1 MRPSFRATTMTL
13 FASTLPLAFGCV
25 RRTVEITSE
34 PSGALVLL
42 NDREIGRT
50 PVTAEILYYGTYDVQ
65 LRLEGHE
72 PINGSAE
79 AKAPAWDWI
88 GPDLVAELIPADFT
102 SRNAWHF
109 TMLPVDVD
117 PAAVLLR
124 ARGLQS
130 RTIVAEETT
139 KVDPE
144 ASLGDLER
152 EVEAEDALPGETP
165 SPATAPV
172 PMPGPPTGPTL
183 PEPLAPAP

>member
-1 MRPSFRATTMTL
+1 MSPSTRL
-13 FASTLPLAFGCV
+13 LPHAILAGALLVSSGCV

-34 PSGALVLL
+34 PSGSLVLL

-50 PVTAEILYYGTYDVQ
+50 PLTAEILFYGTYDVQ

-72 PINGSAE
+72 PINGFAE

-88 GPDLVAELIPADFT
+88 GPDLVAELIPVDFT

-109 TMLPVDVD
+109 TLVPIDVD

-130 RTIVAEETT
+130 RTIVAEETSR
-139 KVDPE
+139 VAPE
-144 ASLGDLER
+144 ASLGDLGR
-152 EVEAEDALPGETP
+152 EVEAEDALPGETL
-165 SPATAPV
+165 SPATSPV
-172 PMPGPPTGPTL
+172 PLPGPPTGPTL

>member
-1 MRPSFRATTMTL
+1 MNVAMRLCLLGAACGSAL
-13 FASTLPLAFGCV
+13 GCV
-25 RRTVEITSE
+25 RRTVEITSS

-42 NDREIGRT
+42 NDREVGRT
-50 PVTAEILYYGTYDVQ
+50 PLTTEILYYGTYDVQ

-88 GPDLVAELIPADFT
+88 GPDLVAELIPVDFT

-109 TMLPVDVD
+109 TMTPVDLD

-130 RTIVAEETT
+130 RTIVAEETST
-139 KVDPE
+139 TDPE
-144 ASLGDLER
+144 SSLRELGR
-152 EVEAEDALPGETP
+152 EVEAEDALPGESP
-165 SPATAPV
+165 SPATSPV
-172 PMPGPPTGPTL
+172 PLPGPGTGPTL

>member
-1 MRPSFRATTMTL
+1 MIRARHFSSL
-13 FASTLPLAFGCV
+13 VSAVVVLAMGGGCV

-65 LRLEGHE
+65 IRLDGHE
-72 PINGSAE
+72 PINGAAE

-88 GPDLVAELIPADFT
+88 GPDLVAELIPVDFT

-109 TMLPVDVD
+109 TLVPADVD

-139 KVDPE
+139 ALDPK
-144 ASLGDLER
+144 ASLESLGR
-152 EVEAEDALPGETP
+152 EVEAEDALPGEDP

-172 PMPGPPTGPTL
+172 PLPGPPAGPTL
-183 PEPLAPAP
+183 PEPLAPVP

>member
-1 MRPSFRATTMTL
+1 MSVRF
-13 FASTLPLAFGCV
+13 STCAALLSLPLALGAVGCV

-34 PSGALVLL
+34 PAGALVLL
-42 NDREIGRT
+42 NDREVGRT
-50 PVTAEILYYGTYDVQ
+50 PLTAEILYYGTYDVQ
-65 LRLEGHE
+65 LRLDGHE
-72 PINGSAE
+72 PIHGSAE

-88 GPDLVAELIPADFT
+88 GPDLVAELIPVDFT

-109 TMLPVDVD
+109 TLQPVDDD

-130 RTIVAEETT
+130 RTIVAERTERP
-139 KVDPE
+139 DPE
-144 ASLGDLER
+144 ASLESLGR
-152 EVEAEDALPGETP
+152 EVEGEDALPGEAP
-165 SPATAPV
+165 SPATSPV

>member
-1 MRPSFRATTMTL
+1 MNAAMRL
-13 FASTLPLAFGCV
+13 FLLAVACGSALGCV
-25 RRTVEITSE
+25 RRTVEITSA

-42 NDREIGRT
+42 NDREVGRT
-50 PVTAEILYYGTYDVQ
+50 PLTTEILYYGTYDVQ

-88 GPDLVAELIPADFT
+88 GPDLVAELIPVDFT

-109 TMLPVDVD
+109 TMTPVDLD

-130 RTIVAEETT
+130 RTIVAEETST
-139 KVDPE
+139 ADPE
-144 ASLGDLER
+144 SSLRELGR
-152 EVEAEDALPGETP
+152 EVEAEDALPGESP

-172 PMPGPPTGPTL
+172 PLPGPGTGPTL

>member
-1 MRPSFRATTMTL
+1 MMVAKQIVL
-13 FASTLPLAFGCV
+13 LVAVVAILPACV
-25 RRTVEITSE
+25 RRTVEITST

-42 NDREIGRT
+42 NDREVGRT
-50 PVTAEILYYGTYDVQ
+50 PLTTEILYYGTYDVQ

-88 GPDLVAELIPADFT
+88 GPDLVAELIPVDFT
-102 SRNAWHF
+102 SRNVWHF
-109 TMLPVDVD
+109 TMTPVDLD

-139 KVDPE
+139 TSDPE
-144 ASLGDLER
+144 ASLEDLGR
-152 EVEAEDALPGETP
+152 EVEAADALPGETP
-165 SPATAPV
+165 APATSPV
-172 PMPGPPTGPTL
+172 PLPGPGTGPTL
-183 PEPLAPAP
+183 PEPLAPSP